1 VTAAARLTAWIV
13 CAGLGLGLAVNS
25 ARAQQAADIP
35 FVDAHVHMNNS
46 QALLALMDEVK
57 LEKAVVF
64 WGRDSDNEM
73 LAVAALAHP
82 GRLIPFVSISPERR
96 RYREFWQRED
106 PALLVELEASLR
118 TGDFKGIG
126 EISVVHFPSRG
137 FPEADFDPLGPLMTG
152 IMQLAEKYR
161 VPVTIHC
168 EITRLREFD
177 HLLKVFPGVNV
188 IWAHG
193 GYTPYFIARRMIEDH
208 PNLTY
213 ELSARTY
220 LRHPRSPDYT
230 VFRNETEVWPRWLA
244 LMEQHPTRFVIG
256 TDGAQRRIS
265 SDSKKIERVRLL
277 LSQLT
282 PATRDLVAAGNI
294 LRLVGN

>member
-1 VTAAARLTAWIV
+1 MTASARISAWIV
-13 CAGLGLGLAVNS
+13 CAGLGLAANS
-25 ARAQQAADIP
+25 AAAQQTTDIG
-35 FVDAHVHMNNS
+35 FIDAHVHMNNT
-46 QALLALMDEVK
+46 QALLELMDEQK

-64 WGRDSDNEM
+64 WGRDSDNDM
-73 LAVAALAHP
+73 LAAAALAYP

-96 RYREFWQRED
+96 RYRRFWQRGD
-106 PALLVELEASLR
+106 PALLVELDASLS
-118 TGDFKGIG
+118 TGVFEGIG

-152 IMQLAEKYR
+152 IMRLAEKYR

-177 HLLKVFPGVNV
+177 RLLKAFPGVNV

-193 GYTPYFIARRMIEDH
+193 GYTPYIIARGMIENH

-230 VFRNETEVWPRWLA
+230 IFRNETEVWPRWLK
-244 LMEQHPTRFVIG
+244 LIEQNPTRFIIG
-256 TDGAQRRIS
+256 TDGAQRRIN
-265 SDSKKIERVRLL
+265 SDEKKIERVRLL

-294 LRLVGN
+294 LRLVGH